1 MISAKGIVKLWEKRA
16 LKIEKRIRLVVSVI
30 LLSALMLFASFF
42 NLNKAVYYLPFI
54 LLLTYFFTYFSLLE
68 GIKKMSWYGL
78 FLMPVVTSLSFFL
91 FYYLFPVRWLTRL
104 PFLIIYGIS
113 LYAVILCSNI
123 FNVGV
128 EKSLGLYR
136 AAFSINFFFQT
147 VVIFFAFIFMASLK
161 QFFWINFFGGGVIS
175 FFLSWQLFWTI
186 KLDKQL
192 DKGLLGYSALISLI
206 LAELALFCSFIP
218 FQSSTFAIFLT
229 CIYYSLT
236 GLIYNLIDQKLFK
249 ETIREYLLVL
259 VFVFIIRCL
268 SISWR

>member
-1 MISAKGIVKLWEKRA
+1 MISAKGIVKLFEKRA
-16 LKIEKRIRLVVSVI
+16 LRIEKRVRLVISVI
-30 LLSALMLFASFF
+30 LLLLLMLFASFF
-42 NLNKAVYYLPFI
+42 NLGQAVYFLPLI
-54 LLLTYFFTYFSLLE
+54 LLLAYFFTYFSLLE

-104 PFLIIYGIS
+104 PFLIIYGVS

-147 VVIFFAFIFMASLK
+147 LLTFFAFIFMASLK
-161 QFFWINFFGGGVIS
+161 QFFWINFLGGGVIS

-186 KLDKQL
+186 KLDKKL

-206 LAELALFCSFIP
+206 LGELALFCSFIP
-218 FQSSTFAIFLT
+218 FQSTTFAIFLT
-229 CIYYSLT
+229 SVYYSLV
-236 GLIYNLIDQKLFK
+236 GLSYSFIDQKLFK

-259 VFVFIIRCL
+259 VFVFVIAVL
-268 SISWR
+268 SLSWR